1 MNNEKKV
8 RQSNLELLRVV
19 AMLMVVVLHST
30 FTTFGYARA
39 NMVQAHPARWLGII
53 TAASVCMGCVNLFV
67 LITGWFGTS
76 FRPRGIVR
84 ILLQVLFVSVV
95 MTAFAYAMGYKMP
108 TESMGYFRPL
118 WGYWFV
124 NSYLLLYL
132 LTPVL
137 NAFVNQ
143 SDELTLRRFLIA
155 FYVCVIPASYIFS
168 DLNVGYAAVP
178 FMGLYLLGRY
188 LRLYLAPRLQ
198 QVAKWKFLTLW
209 TACVLAMALLLWGAG
224 MLAQPCI
231 GLLMPVFASYTNPIL
246 ILSAVA
252 LLLFFTRL
260 KFQSAVVKWLA
271 AGSFTVYLTH
281 QHLLVRK
288 EYFTFVRQ
296 LDKDTSSTLLF
307 MGEML
312 LVYLTIYLLSALIDW
327 GRRLLFKRWA

>member
-1 MNNEKKV
+1 M
-8 RQSNLELLRVV
+8 
-19 AMLMVVVLHST
+19 
-30 FTTFGYARA
+30 
-39 NMVQAHPARWLGII
+39 
-53 TAASVCMGCVNLFV
+53 
-67 LITGWFGTS
+67 
-76 FRPRGIVR
+76 
-84 ILLQVLFVSVV
+84 
-95 MTAFAYAMGYKMP
+95 
-108 TESMGYFRPL
+108 
-118 WGYWFV
+118 
-124 NSYLLLYL
+124 LLYL

-198 QVAKWKFLTLW
+198 QVANWKFLTLW

-260 KFQSAVVKWLA
+260 KFQSAVVNWLA

-312 LVYLTIYLLSALIDW
+312 LVYLTIYLLSALIDAL
-327 GRRLLFKRWA
+327 RRWIFKRWA